1 MKTTKLFQRV
11 QKNVHTIPNNKR
23 DIDIP
28 LETIIVIGYTKGQQ
42 IRNEEPNINSFV
54 MMGKFIADD
63 SDWDRID
70 LLDTI
75 VLDTYNVNPSPHNDE
90 LLFATKG
97 EDYIETADWWR
108 IPTDDEMKLYC
119 HFFNK
124 NSPIN
129 RIRNLIAQCKN
140 DKTHSVLEELEE
152 IYKLL
157 KREIE

>member
-11 QKNVHTIPNNKR
+11 QKNIHTIPNNKR

-28 LETIIVIGYTKGQQ
+28 LETIIVLGYTKGQQ
-42 IRNEEPNINSFV
+42 IRNKQPNINSFV
-54 MMGKFIADD
+54 IMGKFIDD
-63 SDWDRID
+63 AWDWNRID
-70 LLDTI
+70 LLNTI
-75 VLDTYNVNPSPHNDE
+75 VLDTDDLKSSSDNDE
-90 LLFATKG
+90 LLFATHG

-108 IPTDDEMKLYC
+108 IPTDDEMKLYN
-119 HFFNK
+119 HIFNK

-129 RIRNLIAQCKN
+129 RIENLITQCKN
-140 DKTHSVLEELEE
+140 NETHSVLSELEE